1 MIIASWN
8 VNSVRLRVP
17 LIRQWLKMRAPD
29 IVCLQEL
36 KCEEKDFPAEVFAEL
51 GYNSAC
57 WGQKAYN
64 GVALLSK
71 TPLEDVRRGLSAKPA
86 QEEARYLEA
95 FTMVDGVPLRVGGL
109 YAPNGNPA
117 PGPKFD
123 AKLAW
128 LQRLRAHASALLA
141 QEEVLLL
148 LGDYNIIPEPQDVHA
163 PEHWTE
169 DALFR
174 AEARAAW
181 RALLYSGFS
190 DAVALAWREEAEPY
204 TFWDYQGGAWRKNH
218 GIRID
223 HALLSPQA
231 SDRLQAVGIDKA
243 WRGEPKPSDHVPI
256 WVELSGAQMSA

>member
-1 MIIASWN
+1 MLVASWN

-17 LIRQWLKMRAPD
+17 LIQQWLKMRAPD

-36 KCEEKDFPAEVFAEL
+36 KCEDRDFPADAFAEL
-51 GYNSAC
+51 GYNSVC
-57 WGQKAYN
+57 WGQKSYN
-64 GVALLSK
+64 GVAILSK
-71 TPLEDVRRGLSAKPA
+71 TPLEDVRRGLAA
-86 QEEARYLEA
+86 QEQEEARYLEV
-95 FTMVDGVPLRVGGL
+95 FTTADGLPVRVGGL

-128 LQRLRAHASALLA
+128 LKQLRVRAEALLA
-141 QEEVLLL
+141 QGEILLL
-148 LGDYNIIPEPQDVHA
+148 VGDYNIIPEPQDVHA
-163 PEHWTE
+163 PEKWQE

-174 AEARAAW
+174 TEARAAW
-181 RALLYSGFS
+181 RALLYAGFS
-190 DAVALAWREEAEPY
+190 DAVALAYRGADRPY

-231 SDRLQAVGIDKA
+231 SDRLKSAGIDKA

-256 WVELSGAQMSA
+256 WVELAGET